1 MCFSSSVPHNWSSW
15 VLTHCF
21 PPLCQEVS
29 HAALGEGWC
38 FQISTI
44 FSNVSKLVSP
54 PRPHFFFLLLL
65 LLFLLQWSAKISIW
79 EGWTYYYYFF
89 KGPLIH
95 FVYLKQH
102 SLGFLQ
108 PRLKW
113 SPFARS
119 CWFHNLQG
127 YLSANSYV
135 ELSLVPWH
143 MVLDLTTSTEVLL
156 FTDGCQSLAVEK
168 AAQIGAASYVA
179 MQLISLTIFSKKFY
193 LQKQLLAR
201 KLQFADPCYR

>member
-108 PRLKW
+108 PRLKGTGAHLPDLAGFTICRDIYLPIHMWNSPW
-113 SPFARS
+113 SLGIW
-119 CWFHNLQG
+119 CWI
-127 YLSANSYV
+127 S
-135 ELSLVPWH
+135 
-143 MVLDLTTSTEVLL
+143 
-156 FTDGCQSLAVEK
+156 
-168 AAQIGAASYVA
+168 
-179 MQLISLTIFSKKFY
+179 QLPQRYFCSQMDAKV
-193 LQKQLLAR
+193 
-201 KLQFADPCYR
+201 